1 MSKAKDYGLRAIKSL
16 LLPVVVYLVFLVIGN
31 GRFGSAPSM
40 IVIARQSVMP
50 ILISFALA
58 CNMSVGMW
66 DFSAGAV
73 VVVSAIVGGNLT
85 KMTGLGIPGLIVF
98 CVLTAVILSA
108 FTGVLYNVMKVPSM
122 VLTIGLVL
130 VYETV
135 TFLIFD
141 GNGALISGAITKL
154 AKSPYCFVV
163 LAVMFGIFYLIFNYT
178 PFGHNVRALGN
189 GQLIARNAGLNP
201 GRTKFISFVFG
212 GIFLGMAAVMLI
224 SMKGMVKASGSMAT
238 VSTVFDAM
246 MGIFI
251 GLFLTKYCNLAFGV
265 FIGAF
270 TMKMLN
276 AGLIAVGLSSTVR
289 DITSGLFLLLILGI
303 SSNQGRI
310 SEFRAKR
317 KRAVLANKAYEATLV
332 S

>member
-1 MSKAKDYGLRAIKSL
+1 MSKAKDYGLRALKSL
-16 LLPVVVYLVFLVIGN
+16 LLPVVVYLAFLIIGN
-31 GRFGSAPSM
+31 GRFGSAASM

-73 VVVSAIVGGNLT
+73 VVIAAIVGGNLT
-85 KMTGLGIPGLIVF
+85 KITGLGLPGLITA
-98 CVLTAVILSA
+98 CILTAVMLSA
-108 FTGVLYNVMKVPSM
+108 FTGFLYNVMKVPSM

-135 TFLIFD
+135 TFLIFK
-141 GNGALISGAITKL
+141 GNGALISGDITKL
-154 AKSPYCFVV
+154 ASSPYCFLV
-163 LAVMFGIFYLIFNYT
+163 LAVMFGIFYLVFNYT

-189 GQLIARNAGLNP
+189 GQLIAKNAGLSP
-201 GRTKFISFVFG
+201 AKTKFASFVFG

-224 SMKGMVKASGSMAT
+224 SMKGMVKATGSMAT
-238 VSTVFDAM
+238 ISTVFDAM

-276 AGLIAVGLSSTVR
+276 AGLIAVGLSTTFR
-289 DITSGLFLLLILGI
+289 DITSGLFLLLILAI
-303 SSNQGRI
+303 SSNQGKI
-310 SEFRAKR
+310 TEFRSKK
-317 KRAVLANKAYEATLV
+317 KRAAEANRAFESSLI